1 MAAALSVA
9 IVSYKREQVLL
20 DTLAALLALDP
31 PPEELLLVDQTP
43 QHEPATEQALQQWQ
57 RQGRLRWIRVSQPSI
72 TAAMNRALQE
82 AQAER
87 VLFVD
92 DDVLASPQ
100 LLTAHLTAGRD
111 GPTALIAG
119 RVLQPWH
126 RDEVDPEA
134 FVPFRWNTLM
144 PRLCTEFIGCNFSV
158 PRRLALDL
166 GGFDQNFVRVA
177 YRFEAEFAH
186 RWCAAGHQLRY
197 EPTALLHHL
206 HTARGGTRSYGDHL
220 TTIRPDHAVG
230 RYYYFLRTSGFLQA
244 LALSFKALA
253 ASVASRHH
261 RRHPWWIPLTLLAEL
276 RGLLWALRLHVLGPR
291 LLAERRRD
299 LLIVTT
305 HPIQYQAPL
314 FRALAADPQLRTEVL
329 FLCLPDE
336 RQQGAGFGLP
346 FRWDVPLLDGY
357 PWRQAR
363 SIRGSGALD
372 RYFGLWLLRPLAELG
387 FGPGRKRPD
396 AVLITGWQCF
406 GMLQLLLAARLLG
419 LPVLLRT
426 EANDLRQRPWYLR
439 LWHRLLVHQ
448 ARFCL
453 PIGKASARF
462 YRRLGVPGERLLP
475 SPYFV
480 DNNFF
485 QAGLESLP
493 ISRQQLREQWGIPQ
507 QAFCFLFAGKLQ
519 PKKHP
524 LDLLEAL
531 RLLTSGTSLLPIP
544 IHLLIVGSGELEEL
558 CHELVSRH
566 QLPVSFA
573 GFLNQGRIAEAYR
586 AADCLVLPSDAGET
600 WGLVVNEAMACGLAA
615 LVSDQVGCAEDLV
628 EPGLTG
634 EIIPCGDIPALCAAM
649 TRLAADPE
657 RSRSMGC
664 NAHER
669 VSSRYTATASA
680 AGIRAAVLILDC
692 SITCTREA
700 D

>member
-1 MAAALSVA
+1 MAVALSVA
-9 IVSYKREQVLL
+9 IVSYQREQVLL

-43 QHEPATEQALQQWQ
+43 QHESATEQALQQWQ
-57 RQGRLRWIRVSQPSI
+57 RQGRLRWIRLSQPSI

-92 DDVLASPQ
+92 DDVLPSPQ
-100 LLTAHLTAGRD
+100 LLLAHRQAGRD
-111 GPTALIAG
+111 ESAALIAG

-126 RDEVDPEA
+126 RGEVDAEA
-134 FVPFRWNTLM
+134 FLPFRWNTLT

-186 RWCAAGHQLRY
+186 RWCAAGHPLRY

-206 HTARGGTRSYGDHL
+206 HTARGGTRSYGEHL

-230 RYYYFLRTSGFLQA
+230 RYYYCLRTSPLPQA
-244 LALSFKALA
+244 LALSFKAVA

-276 RGLLWALRLHVLGPR
+276 RGLLWALRLHALGPR
-291 LLAERRRD
+291 LLADRRRD

-314 FRALAADPQLRTEVL
+314 FRALAADPQLRSEVL

-346 FRWDVPLLDGY
+346 FSWDVPLLDGY

-453 PIGKASARF
+453 PIGKSSARY
-462 YRRLGVPGERLLP
+462 YRRLGVPRERLRP

-480 DNNFF
+480 DNGFF
-485 QAGLESLP
+485 QTGLETLES
-493 ISRQQLREQWGIPQ
+493 SRQQLREQWGIPQ

-524 LDLLEAL
+524 LDLLDAL
-531 RLLTSGTSLLPIP
+531 RLLAAVTPLRHDAV
-544 IHLLIVGSGELEEL
+544 HLLIVGSGELEEQ
-558 CHELVSRH
+558 CRELVSRH

-573 GFLNQGRIAEAYR
+573 GFLNQGHISEAYR

-600 WGLVVNEAMACGLAA
+600 WGLVVNEAMACGLPA

-649 TRLAADPE
+649 TRIAADPE
-657 RSRSMGC
+657 RSRSMGRH
-664 NAHER
+664 ARER
-669 VSSRYTATASA
+669 VSSQYTAATSA
-680 AGIRAAVLILDC
+680 AGIREAVLSLV
-692 SITCTREA
+692 SSHHHQR
-700 D
+700 

>member
-1 MAAALSVA
+1 MTAELSVA

-20 DTLAALLALDP
+20 DTISALLFLDP

-43 QHEPATEQALQQWQ
+43 QHEPATDQQLHQWQ
-57 RQGRLRWIRVSQPSI
+57 RQGRLRWIRLSQPSI

-92 DDVLASPQ
+92 DDVLPSPQ
-100 LLTAHLTAGRD
+100 LLTAHQQAGREW
-111 GPTALIAG
+111 PAALIAG

-126 RDEVDPEA
+126 RGEVDSEA
-134 FVPFRWNTLM
+134 FLPFRWNTLI
-144 PRLCTEFIGCNFSV
+144 PRDCTEFIGCNFSV

-186 RWCAAGHQLRY
+186 RWSAAGHQLRY
-197 EPTALLHHL
+197 EPAALLHHL
-206 HTARGGTRSYGDHL
+206 HTARGGTRSYGEHL

-230 RYYYFLRTSGFLQA
+230 RYYYFLRTSPFPQA
-244 LALSFKALA
+244 LLLSFKALA

-261 RRHPWWIPLTLLAEL
+261 RRHPWWIPLTLLAEF
-276 RGLLWALRLHVLGPR
+276 RGLLWALRLHLLGPR
-291 LLAERRRD
+291 LLPERRRD

-314 FRALAADPQLRTEVL
+314 FRALAADPQLRSEVL
-329 FLCLPDE
+329 FLSLPDE

-346 FRWDVPLLDGY
+346 FRWDVPLLEGY
-357 PWRQAR
+357 AWLQAR
-363 SIRGSGALD
+363 SCRGSGALD

-419 LPVLLRT
+419 LPLLLRT
-426 EANDLRQRPWYLR
+426 EANDLRHRPWYLR

-453 PIGKASARF
+453 PIGKASARY
-462 YRRLGVPGERLLP
+462 YRRLGVPGERLRF

-480 DNNFF
+480 DNDFF
-485 QAGLESLP
+485 QAGLQRLDT
-493 ISRQQLREQWGIPQ
+493 SRQQLREQWGIPQ

-524 LDLLEAL
+524 LELLEAL
-531 RLLTSGTSLLPIP
+531 RLLASATPLPTIP
-544 IHLLIVGSGELEEL
+544 VHLLIVGSGELEEL
-558 CHELVSRH
+558 CRAFVNRH

-600 WGLVVNEAMACGLAA
+600 WGLVVNEAMACGLPA
-615 LVSDQVGCAEDLV
+615 LVSYLVGCAEDLV

-634 EIIPCGDIPALCAAM
+634 EVFPCGNTIALAAAM
-649 TRLAADPE
+649 TRIAADPE
-657 RSRSMGC
+657 RSRSMGR
-664 NAHER
+664 NACER
-669 VSSRYTATASA
+669 VSSQYTAATSA
-680 AGIRAAVLILDC
+680 AGIREAVLSLV
-692 SITCTREA
+692 SS
-700 D
+700 